1 MGSPERRA
9 KKNIMIVLNK
19 RIVPQRRVSESH
31 QSPQT
36 NAEKSQTSQ
45 AHYTHRTLSDE
56 QKSGGETRESQSYR
70 RSRFGKKELDERE
83 IELSVSTLGRRSR
96 DSAFAQTIGEYSR

>member
-36 NAEKSQTSQ
+36 NTEKSQTSQ
-45 AHYTHRTLSDE
+45 AHYTHRTLSYE

-70 RSRFGKKELDERE
+70 RGRFGKKELDERE

>member
-1 MGSPERRA
+1 M
-9 KKNIMIVLNK
+9 
-19 RIVPQRRVSESH
+19 SESH

-36 NAEKSQTSQ
+36 DAEKSQASQ
-45 AHYTHRTLSDE
+45 AHYTHRTLSYE

-70 RSRFGKKELDERE
+70 GGRFGKKELDGRE

>member
-1 MGSPERRA
+1 MGSPEKRA
-9 KKNIMIVLNK
+9 KNSMIVLNK

-36 NAEKSQTSQ
+36 DAEKSQASQ
-45 AHYTHRTLSDE
+45 TLHTHRTLGDE
-56 QKSGGETRESQSYR
+56 QESGGETRESQSYR
-70 RSRFGKKELDERE
+70 GGRFGKKELDERE

>member
-1 MGSPERRA
+1 M
-9 KKNIMIVLNK
+9 
-19 RIVPQRRVSESH
+19 SESH

-36 NAEKSQTSQ
+36 DAEKSQASQ

-70 RSRFGKKELDERE
+70 RGRFGKKELDERK
-83 IELSVSTLGRRSR
+83 IELSVSILGRRSR
-96 DSAFAQTIGEYSR
+96 DSALAQTIREYS